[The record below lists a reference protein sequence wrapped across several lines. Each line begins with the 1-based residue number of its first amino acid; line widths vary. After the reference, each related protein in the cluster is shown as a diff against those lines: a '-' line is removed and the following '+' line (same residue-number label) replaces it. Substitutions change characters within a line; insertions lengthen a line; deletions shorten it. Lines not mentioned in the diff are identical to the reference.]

1 MRIIRCMILAL
12 AVTVLTTSAMCGQ
25 APPQRP
31 NAASLVD
38 TVQYDYYTI
47 PYGLKL
53 SALGQAKNLTS
64 ADDAEKLLERNKLE
78 ISMNEIR
85 VGLLS
90 DIASRPW
97 SSFEDA
103 PQKGSMVLLVSTDF
117 NDDLSTMSAKWAPDE
132 QVRDAAK
139 RNSLTVEQFIA
150 GMTAEGQSLAGAFT
164 RYTTYTIHLSYP
176 CADSLPDCH
185 DQRRSLHY
193 KAISLFLS
201 NGDPAPIVVDEFLVI
216 SQHYANN
223 HRAFLPVSLL
233 PRGWQNN
240 PVLHDWVEDHT
251 ITNYNCKAKDEL
263 CCFHTNCGVTK
274 DEFQRQ
280 VEERPQAAQQPA
292 TENRYIMRDSD
303 RCVTLSEPCSNCEPE
318 I

>member
-1 MRIIRCMILAL
+1 MILAL

-47 PYGLKL
+47 PYALKL

-64 ADDAEKLLERNKLE
+64 ADDAEKLLERDKLE
-78 ISMNEIR
+78 ISMSDLRI
-85 VGLLS
+85 GLVS
-90 DIASRPW
+90 DIASRSW

-117 NDDLSTMSAKWAPDE
+117 NDDLSTMSAKWTPDE

-150 GMTAEGQSLAGAFT
+150 GMTAEGQSLRGAFS
-164 RYTTYTIHLSYP
+164 RYASYTINLSYP
-176 CADSLPDCH
+176 CTDALSDCH
-185 DQRRSLHY
+185 DQRRSLRY
-193 KAISLFLS
+193 KAMSLFS
-201 NGDPAPIVVDEFLVI
+201 DGDHAPLVIDEFLVI
-216 SQHYANN
+216 SQHYSNN
-223 HRAFLPVSLL
+223 YRAFLPVSLL
-233 PRGWQNN
+233 PHRWQDI

-251 ITNYNCKAKDEL
+251 ITNYNCKAKGEL
-263 CCFHTNCGVTK
+263 CCFHANCGVTK

-280 VEERPQAAQQPA
+280 VEERPAAA
-292 TENRYIMRDSD
+292 
-303 RCVTLSEPCSNCEPE
+303 
-318 I
+318 